1 MHLRVF
7 RRWRKLLVDGKG
19 YELRDYESET
29 PFCTFREYSGE
40 RLPQNEWKDRI
51 DYLNELKGQPV
62 HWHKRYSGMILN
74 QKSTNYCWQYSV
86 IAGMKNAYAR
96 QGIGEVHLNA
106 YATAY
111 KGKRGANRGGY
122 VLEGARYV
130 QEFGV
135 CEESV
140 LPEFTK
146 SYRWSRDQQANA
158 AKHKLAEFEE
168 FGRSD
173 LDGVVSALI
182 GPQPCAVAIALSWWR
197 HAVCAVG
204 AVLDRSRQIGLI
216 IANSWGTKWS
226 SGGEH
231 NGYGII
237 WGSKAIP
244 YEAIAI
250 RHVTAR
256 KEA

>member
-1 MHLRVF
+1 M
-7 RRWRKLLVDGKG
+7 DGKG
-19 YELRDYESET
+19 YELRDYKSDT
-29 PFCTFREYSGE
+29 PFCTYREYSGE
-40 RLPQNEWKDRI
+40 RIPSHEWKDRI
-51 DYLNELKGQPV
+51 DYLNKIQGQPV
-62 HWHKRYSGMILN
+62 HWHKRFRNMIMS

-96 QGIGEVHLNA
+96 QGVGHVRLNA

-130 QEFGV
+130 QQFGV
-135 CEESV
+135 CEETV
-140 LPEFTK
+140 LPEFKK
-146 SYRWSRDQQANA
+146 STRWNSEQEANA
-158 AKHKLAEFEE
+158 EKHKLAEFEE

-197 HAVCAVG
+197 HAVLAV
-204 AVLDRSRQIGLI
+204 AATVNRARQIGLV
-216 IANSWGTKWS
+216 IANSWSTSWS
-226 SGGEH
+226 SGGES
-231 NGYGII
+231 NGYGIL
-237 WGSKAIP
+237 WGKKAIP

-256 KEA
+256 GEV